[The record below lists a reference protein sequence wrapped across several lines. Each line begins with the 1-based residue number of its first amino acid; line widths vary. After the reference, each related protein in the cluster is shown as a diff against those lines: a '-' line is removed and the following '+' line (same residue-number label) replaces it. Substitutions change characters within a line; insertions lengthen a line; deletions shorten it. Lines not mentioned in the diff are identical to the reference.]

1 MPQFTI
7 TISDQLLAKLQAVV
21 DRTNADQG
29 LTLTVR
35 DWILLHL
42 KEIAI
47 APDVAAA
54 VDTLRGQAER
64 DATAA
69 LEAAVKAERD
79 RLLGAL

>member
-7 TISDQLLAKLQAVV
+7 TVSDQLLARLTAVV
-21 DRTNADQG
+21 ERTNADQG
-29 LTLTVR
+29 LTLTVK

-47 APDVAAA
+47 APDIAAA
-54 VDTLRGQAER
+54 LETLRGQAER

-69 LEAAVKAERD
+69 LETAIKTERD
-79 RLLGAL
+79 LLLGAL